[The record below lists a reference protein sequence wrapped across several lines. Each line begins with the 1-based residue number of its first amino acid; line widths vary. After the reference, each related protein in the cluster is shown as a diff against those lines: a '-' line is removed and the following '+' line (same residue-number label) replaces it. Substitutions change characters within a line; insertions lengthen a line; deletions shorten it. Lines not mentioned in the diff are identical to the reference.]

1 MSATAAKAT
10 DRPPLGLSAAAGR
23 PVAEVFDRLGT
34 SEAGL
39 AGTDAEARLRT
50 FGANVLPA
58 RPVTAWG
65 VLLGQL
71 RNPLL
76 FLLLAAAA
84 ISAFTG
90 ERDRRGHH
98 RRHRGP
104 ERRARASSTSTARR
118 AAVAALHANIHHE
131 ALVVAGRPPAR
142 GRRQRARARRR
153 RRAARRR
160 RGPGRPAAG
169 RGRPARVRR
178 GGADRRV
185 DGGGQGGRAGRRPD
199 SAVDLPSCA
208 FMGTVVHQGA
218 GQGVVVS
225 TGARHGVRR
234 DRGRA
239 RRAPGRDGVPGRACA
254 GSRAARAGGGA
265 C

>member
-10 DRPPLGLSAAAGR
+10 DGHPLGLSAAAGR

-65 VLLGQL
+65 ILLGQL

-90 ERDRRGHH
+90 GVTD
-98 RRHRGP
+98 
-104 ERRARASSTSTARR
+104 
-118 AAVAALHANIHHE
+118 AAIIATI
-131 ALVVAGRPPAR
+131 VVLSVGLGFVNEYRS
-142 GRRQRARARRR
+142 ARARR
-153 RRAARRR
+153 
-160 RGPGRPAAG
+160 
-169 RGRPARVRR
+169 
-178 GGADRRV
+178 
-185 DGGGQGGRAGRRPD
+185 
-199 SAVDLPSCA
+199 
-208 FMGTVVHQGA
+208 
-218 GQGVVVS
+218 
-225 TGARHGVRR
+225 
-234 DRGRA
+234 
-239 RRAPGRDGVPGRACA
+239 
-254 GSRAARAGGGA
+254 
-265 C
+265 